1 MPEVLIIEDKIQ
13 LFLQLSGD
21 DTAIPPAL
29 GWFNARVQHMI
40 EKLQTNNLRRLS
52 GFRASIVFFKHVLG
66 LIDFIWPVFLML
78 ILVIALLGLITGV
91 REGWN
96 IVDSLYYAFI
106 TALTI
111 GYGDFSPSYP
121 LTKIIAIVIGL
132 FGFLFT
138 GVLVAIAVE
147 SVRCTLQGK
156 MPLQKIEK

>member
-1 MPEVLIIEDKIQ
+1 M
-13 LFLQLSGD
+13 
-21 DTAIPPAL
+21 
-29 GWFNARVQHMI
+29 N
-40 EKLQTNNLRRLS
+40 EKHKSNNPRRLK
-52 GFRASIVFFKHVLG
+52 GFRASFVFLRHVLG

-78 ILVIALLGLITGV
+78 IVVIALLGLITGI

-111 GYGDFSPSYP
+111 GYGDLSPTYP

-147 SVRCTLQGK
+147 SVRFTLQGK
-156 MPLQKIEK
+156 IPLKRIEK